1 MNNEMKEYHIK
12 AAKNIFL
19 TRNQEAS
26 LKKGKIDMHGLHVA
40 EAINT
45 LEELIPLYK
54 SLSISSITVI
64 TGTGHHSVDKHRAGV
79 LLPNIE
85 KYIKGL
91 SMKYKTII
99 DPNNGL
105 IGGIIINI

>member
-1 MNNEMKEYHIK
+1 MAEYHVK

-40 EAINT
+40 EAI
-45 LEELIPLYK
+45 LVLDEIIPLYK
-54 SLSISSITVI
+54 SSMSSITVI

-85 KYIKGL
+85 KYIKKNN
-91 SMKYKTII
+91 MKYKTVI

-105 IGGIIINI
+105 IGGVIIDI